1 MENNEISSLL
11 FLTIGTEVSAA
22 TSLRDL
28 SDQSPTSN
36 TGLLFA
42 AIDLKQFLKTTTLS
56 FSVFIV
62 AYGRATALY
71 R

>member
-11 FLTIGTEVSAA
+11 LLTIGTEESAA
-22 TSLRDL
+22 TRLRDL
-28 SDQSPTSN
+28 SDQRPTSN

-42 AIDLKQFLKTTTLS
+42 AIDLKQFLKTATLS

-62 AYGRATALY
+62 TYRRATAFY
-71 R
+71 C